1 MGIWFREREQFCARE
16 SECRLRNHK
25 PKQWTEDEVQTL
37 IKVINA
43 GSTAIEIA
51 TELGRYIASVA
62 GDIAFCCGARG
73 ALHRDSRQ
81 PRSAPLL
88 PRFTLAGL
96 CLF

>member
-1 MGIWFREREQFCARE
+1 MGTILRARIGA
-16 SECRLRNHK
+16 SRVRNHK
-25 PKQWTEDEVQTL
+25 PKQWIEDEVQTL